1 MKKVF
6 VNKYIVADP
15 SICHGKPTFAGTRI
29 MVWQVLEMLAGG
41 DTEESI
47 LKAFPSLEKQH
58 VKSALDYA
66 SSITREGYVI
76 INTQNA
82 ISPR

>member
-15 SICHGKPTFAGTRI
+15 TICHGKPTFVGTRV
-29 MVWQVLEMLAGG
+29 MVWQVLEMLAAGKM
-41 DTEESI
+41 EESI
-47 LKAFPSLEKQH
+47 LKALPSLEKQH
-58 VKSALDYA
+58 IKAALDYA

-76 INTQNA
+76 INTQST
-82 ISPR
+82 ISP